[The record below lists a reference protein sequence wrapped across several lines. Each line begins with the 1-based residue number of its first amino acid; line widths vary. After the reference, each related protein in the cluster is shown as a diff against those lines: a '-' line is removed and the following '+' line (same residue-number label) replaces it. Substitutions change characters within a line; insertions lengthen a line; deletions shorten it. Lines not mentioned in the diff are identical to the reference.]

1 MPLAFNVSK
10 EDFLPALNSLQ
21 SITGKKGTM
30 AVLSNILIKSQENFI
45 ELIATD
51 LEVGIKKNVA
61 AEIISPGSI
70 TLPAK
75 ILYEIV
81 RESGSDSI
89 KIEEKDKNWARIK
102 AGTASVYN
110 LAGTSSEE
118 FPDFPEYNEE
128 LLVSIPCELVKELI
142 EKTIFSVAQER
153 ESNYTLT
160 GILLEKEKNDENKS
174 FLRMVSSDG
183 HRLSIMEKEL
193 DAERDDIVI
202 EKNTLIPRKGVSE
215 IKKISEGQK
224 NFYIGSD
231 KKQLVVK
238 TNNSL
243 MIVRL
248 MNGEFPDYRSIVN
261 VIEKNNLI
269 EIERI
274 GFLESLKR
282 TNLFTEDTFNAIQ
295 LIVEENKLIL
305 SSQNMDYGNAKDE
318 MDIKYSGDN
327 LELGFNCRYF
337 IDTLQVMRSDTIKA
351 YVNSD
356 QSPCLIEGG
365 DDPGFISII
374 MPMKI

>member
-1 MPLAFNVSK
+1 MALAINVSK
-10 EDFLPALNSLQ
+10 EDFLPALNALQ

-30 AVLSNILIKSQENFI
+30 AVLANVLIQSQENFI
-45 ELIATD
+45 EIIATD
-51 LEVGIKKNVA
+51 LEVGIKKSVA
-61 AEIISPGSI
+61 AEIISPGSL

-75 ILYEIV
+75 ILFEIV

-89 KIEEKDKNWARIK
+89 KIEERDKNWARIK
-102 AGTASVYN
+102 AGTSIYN
-110 LAGTSSEE
+110 LAGTSSDEY
-118 FPDFPEYNEE
+118 PDFPEYSEE
-128 LLVSIPCELVKELI
+128 ALVSLPSELIKELI

-160 GILLEKEKNDENKS
+160 GILLEKEKRDEGKS

-193 DAERDDIVI
+193 DKESDDIVI

-215 IKKISEGQK
+215 RKKACEGQK
-224 NFYIGSD
+224 NVSIGSD

-238 TNNSL
+238 TKNSV

-261 VIEKNNLI
+261 VIEKDNYL

-295 LIVEENKLIL
+295 LSVEENKLVL
-305 SSQNMDYGNAKDE
+305 SSQNMDFGNAKDE
-318 MDIKYSGDN
+318 MEIKYTGEP

-337 IDTLQVMRSDTIKA
+337 IDTLQVMRSEMIKA

-356 QSPCLIEGG
+356 QSPCFIEG
-365 DDPGFISII
+365 DEDQGFISII

>member
-1 MPLAFNVSK
+1 MTLSINVSK

-30 AVLSNILIKSQENFI
+30 AILANVLIHTQENFI

-61 AEIISPGSI
+61 AEILSPGSL

-81 RESGSDSI
+81 RESGSENI

-102 AGTASVYN
+102 AGSSMYN
-110 LAGTSSEE
+110 LAGTSSEDY
-118 FPDFPEYNEE
+118 PKFPEYNEE
-128 LLVSIPCELVKELI
+128 SLVSLPCEIIKELI
-142 EKTIFSVAQER
+142 DKTIFSAAQER

-160 GILLEKEKNDENKS
+160 GILVEKEKKEEGKS
-174 FLRMVSSDG
+174 VLRMVSSDG
-183 HRLSIMEKEL
+183 HRLSIMEKDL
-193 DAERDDIVI
+193 DKESDNIII

-215 IKKISEGQK
+215 IKKVCEGQK
-224 NFYIGSD
+224 IFSMGAD
-231 KKQLVVK
+231 KKQLIVK
-238 TNNSL
+238 TKNTL

-248 MNGEFPDYRSIVN
+248 MNGEFPDYTSIVN
-261 VIEKNNLI
+261 VIEKNNVI
-269 EIERI
+269 EIDRSN
-274 GFLESLKR
+274 FLESLKR

-295 LIVEENKLIL
+295 LSVDDNKLIL
-305 SSQNMDYGNAKDE
+305 SSQNMDFGNAKDE
-318 MDIKYSGDN
+318 MAINYSGEPLD
-327 LELGFNCRYF
+327 LGFNCRYF
-337 IDTLQVMRSDTIKA
+337 IDTLQVMRSGTIKA

-356 QSPCLIEGG
+356 QSPCLIEGE
-365 DDPGFISII
+365 DDQGFVSII

>member
-1 MPLAFNVSK
+1 MKLSINISK
-10 EDFLPALNSLQ
+10 EDFLPALNALQ

-30 AVLSNILIKSQENFI
+30 AVLANVLIQTQDNFI

-51 LEVGIKKNVA
+51 LEVGIKRNVA
-61 AEIISPGSI
+61 AEILTPGAI
-70 TLPAK
+70 TLPSK

-81 RESGSDSI
+81 RESGSDGI

-102 AGTASVYN
+102 AGSSIYN
-110 LAGTSSEE
+110 LAGTASEE
-118 FPDFPEYNEE
+118 YPDFPEYKEEQLVSLPSE
-128 LLVSIPCELVKELI
+128 LLRELI
-142 EKTIFSVAQER
+142 DKTIFSVAQER

-160 GILLEKEKNDENKS
+160 GILLEKEKNDEGNN

-183 HRLSIMEKEL
+183 HRLSIMEREL
-193 DAERDDIVI
+193 DKEGSAINL

-215 IKKISEGQK
+215 IKKICEGNK
-224 NFYIGSD
+224 NILLGAD

-238 TNNSL
+238 TNTSL

-261 VIEKNNLI
+261 VIEREIFI
-269 EIERI
+269 EIERS

-295 LIVEENKLIL
+295 LSIKENKLVL
-305 SSQNMDYGNAKDE
+305 SSQNMDFGNAKDE
-318 MDIKYSGDN
+318 MKINYAGESM
-327 LELGFNCRYF
+327 ELGFNCRYF
-337 IDTLQVMRSDTIKA
+337 IDTLQAMKSEMIKA
-351 YVNSD
+351 YINSD
-356 QSPCLIEGG
+356 QSPCLIEGNE
-365 DDPGFISII
+365 DPGFISII

>member
-1 MPLAFNVSK
+1 MTMSINVSK

-30 AVLSNILIKSQENFI
+30 AILANVLIQTQDNFI

-51 LEVGIKKNVA
+51 LEVGIKKSVA
-61 AEIISPGSI
+61 AEIVNPGSL

-81 RESGSDSI
+81 RESGSDTI

-102 AGTASVYN
+102 AGTSMYN

-118 FPDFPEYNEE
+118 YPNFPEYNEE
-128 LLVSIPCELVKELI
+128 YLVSLPCELIKELI
-142 EKTIFSVAQER
+142 DKTIFSAAQER

-160 GILLEKEKNDENKS
+160 GILIEKEKEEDKS

-193 DAERDDIVI
+193 DGESESIPI
-202 EKNTLIPRKGVSE
+202 EKNTIIPRKGVSE
-215 IKKISEGQK
+215 IKKVCEGQK
-224 NFYIGSD
+224 NFSMGAD

-238 TNNSL
+238 TKNSL

-248 MNGEFPDYRSIVN
+248 MNGEFPDYKSIVN
-261 VIEKNNLI
+261 VIEKNNVI
-269 EIERI
+269 EIDRSK
-274 GFLESLKR
+274 FLESLKR

-295 LIVEENKLIL
+295 LSIADNKLIL

-318 MDIKYSGDN
+318 MVINFSGDP
-327 LELGFNCRYF
+327 LDLGFNCRYF
-337 IDTLQVMRSDTIKA
+337 IDTLQVMRSDMIKA

-356 QSPCLIEGG
+356 QSPCFIEGEN
-365 DDPGFISII
+365 DKGFVSII

>member
-1 MPLAFNVSK
+1 MTLSINVSK

-30 AVLSNILIKSQENFI
+30 AVLANILIQSQDNFI

-61 AEIISPGSI
+61 AEVLSPGSI

-81 RESGSDSI
+81 REAGSDTI

-102 AGTASVYN
+102 SGKSVYN

-128 LLVSIPCELVKELI
+128 SLVSLPCEVVKELI

-160 GILLEKEKNDENKS
+160 GILLEKVKNDENKN

-193 DAERDDIVI
+193 DKECADIVI
-202 EKNTLIPRKGVSE
+202 EKNTLIPRKGVAE
-215 IKKISEGQK
+215 IKKITDGQK
-224 NFYIGSD
+224 NFAIGSD
-231 KKQLVVK
+231 KKQFIVK
-238 TNNSL
+238 TNNAL

-295 LIVEENKLIL
+295 LSIEDNKLIL

-318 MDIKYSGDN
+318 IEIKYEGES

-337 IDTLQVMRSDTIKA
+337 IDTLQVMRSDMIKA

-356 QSPCLIEGG
+356 QSPCLIEGE

>member
-1 MPLAFNVSK
+1 MTLSINVSK

-30 AVLSNILIKSQENFI
+30 AILANILIQTNEDFI

-70 TLPAK
+70 TLPSK

-81 RESGSDSI
+81 RESGSDNI
-89 KIEEKDKNWARIK
+89 KIEEKDKKWARIK
-102 AGTASVYN
+102 AGSSMYN
-110 LAGTSSEE
+110 LAGTASEE
-118 FPDFPEYNEE
+118 YPNFPEYAEE
-128 LLVSIPCELVKELI
+128 SLIPLPCELIKELI
-142 EKTIFSVAQER
+142 DKTIFSAAQER

-160 GILLEKEKNDENKS
+160 GILLEKEKKS
-174 FLRMVSSDG
+174 LKMVSSDG

-193 DAERDDIVI
+193 SEESENIII

-215 IKKISEGQK
+215 IKKVCEGQK
-224 NFYIGSD
+224 NFSMGAD
-231 KKQLVVK
+231 KKQLVIK
-238 TNNSL
+238 TKNSL

-261 VIEKNNLI
+261 VIEKDNFI
-269 EIERI
+269 EIERSK
-274 GFLESLKR
+274 FLESLKR
-282 TNLFTEDTFNAIQ
+282 TNLFTEDTFNAIE
-295 LIVEENKLIL
+295 LSVEENKLVL
-305 SSQNMDYGNAKDE
+305 SSQNMDFGNAKDE
-318 MDIKYSGDN
+318 MTINYAGEPLD
-327 LELGFNCRYF
+327 LGFNCRYF
-337 IDTLQVMRSDTIKA
+337 IDTLQAMRSDTIKA

-356 QSPCLIEGG
+356 QSPCLIEG
-365 DDPGFISII
+365 DDDQGFISII

>member
-1 MPLAFNVSK
+1 MTLSINVSK

-30 AVLSNILIKSQENFI
+30 AVLANILIKSQDNFI

-61 AEIISPGSI
+61 AEVLSPGSI

-81 RESGSDSI
+81 KEAGSDTI

-102 AGTASVYN
+102 AGKSVYN

-128 LLVSIPCELVKELI
+128 SLVSLPCEVVKELI

-160 GILLEKEKNDENKS
+160 GILLEKETNDKNKS
-174 FLRMVSSDG
+174 FLRMISSDG

-193 DAERDDIVI
+193 DKQCGAIVI
-202 EKNTLIPRKGVSE
+202 EKNTLIPRKGVAE

-224 NFYIGSD
+224 NFAIGSD
-231 KKQLVVK
+231 KKQFIVK
-238 TNNSL
+238 TNNAL

-248 MNGEFPDYRSIVN
+248 MNGEFPDYSSIVN
-261 VIEKNNLI
+261 VIEKNNVI

-295 LIVEENKLIL
+295 LSIDDNKLIL

-318 MDIKYSGDN
+318 IEIKYEGESLD
-327 LELGFNCRYF
+327 LGFNCRYF
-337 IDTLQVMRSDTIKA
+337 IDTLQVMRSDMIKA

-356 QSPCLIEGG
+356 QSPCLIEGE

>member
-1 MPLAFNVSK
+1 MPLSINVSK
-10 EDFLPALNSLQ
+10 DDFLPALNSLQ

-30 AVLSNILIKSQENFI
+30 AVLANVLIQSQDNYI
-45 ELIATD
+45 EIIATD

-61 AEIISPGSI
+61 AEVINKGSI

-75 ILYEIV
+75 ILFEIV

-89 KIEEKDKNWARIK
+89 KIEERDKNWARIK
-102 AGTASVYN
+102 AGTSVYN

-128 LLVSIPCELVKELI
+128 SLVTLPCELVKELI

-193 DAERDDIVI
+193 DKECDDIII

-224 NFYIGSD
+224 NFSIGSD

-243 MIVRL
+243 LIVRL
-248 MNGEFPDYRSIVN
+248 MNGEFPDYRSIIN

-295 LIVEENKLIL
+295 LSVEENKVIL

-318 MDIKYSGDN
+318 MEIKYTGEP

-337 IDTLQVMRSDTIKA
+337 IDTLQVMRSDMVKA

-356 QSPCLIEGG
+356 QSPCLIEG
-365 DDPGFISII
+365 DDDQGFISII

>member
-1 MPLAFNVSK
+1 MPLSINVSK
-10 EDFLPALNSLQ
+10 EDFLPALSSLQ

-30 AVLSNILIKSQENFI
+30 AVLANILIQSQDNFI
-45 ELIATD
+45 ELVATD

-61 AEIISPGSI
+61 AEVISPGSI

-102 AGTASVYN
+102 AGKSVYN

-128 LLVSIPCELVKELI
+128 SLVSLPCELIRELI

-160 GILLEKEKNDENKS
+160 GILLEKEKNDENKNL
-174 FLRMVSSDG
+174 LRMVSSDG

-193 DAERDDIVI
+193 DEEGNDITI
-202 EKNTLIPRKGVSE
+202 EKNTLIPRKGVAE

-224 NFYIGSD
+224 NFAIGSD

-295 LIVEENKLIL
+295 LSVEENKLIL
-305 SSQNMDYGNAKDE
+305 SSQNMDFGNAKDE
-318 MDIKYSGDN
+318 MEIKYSGD
-327 LELGFNCRYF
+327 EMDLGFNCRYF
-337 IDTLQVMRSDTIKA
+337 IDTLQVMRSEMIKA

-356 QSPCLIEGG
+356 QSPCLIEGE

>member
-1 MPLAFNVSK
+1 MTLAINVSK

-30 AVLSNILIKSQENFI
+30 AILANILIQTQENFI
-45 ELIATD
+45 ELISTD
-51 LEVGIKKNVA
+51 LEVAIKKNVA
-61 AEIISPGSI
+61 AEILSPGSL

-81 RESGSDSI
+81 RESGSDNI

-102 AGTASVYN
+102 AGSSMYN

-118 FPDFPEYNEE
+118 YPKFPEYNEE
-128 LLVSIPCELVKELI
+128 YLISLPCEIIRELI
-142 EKTIFSVAQER
+142 DKTIFSAAQER

-160 GILLEKEKNDENKS
+160 GILLEKEKTEEGTS
-174 FLRMVSSDG
+174 FLKMVSSDG

-193 DAERDDIVI
+193 DKESENISI

-215 IKKISEGQK
+215 IKKVCEGQK
-224 NFYIGSD
+224 NFSLGAD
-231 KKQLVVK
+231 KKQLVIQTK
-238 TNNSL
+238 NSL

-248 MNGEFPDYRSIVN
+248 MNGEFPDYKSIVKVIEKDN
-261 VIEKNNLI
+261 VIEINRNK
-269 EIERI
+269 
-274 GFLESLKR
+274 FLESLKR
-282 TNLFTEDTFNAIQ
+282 TNLFSEDTFNAIQ
-295 LIVEENKLIL
+295 LTVEDQKLIL
-305 SSQNMDYGNAKDE
+305 SSQNMDFGNAKDE
-318 MDIKYSGDN
+318 MEINYKGEA

-337 IDTLQVMRSDTIKA
+337 IDTLQVMRSDMVKA

-356 QSPCLIEGG
+356 QSPCLIVGEE
-365 DDPGFISII
+365 DKGFVSII

>member
-1 MPLAFNVSK
+1 MTLAINVSK

-30 AVLSNILIKSQENFI
+30 AILANILIQTQENFI
-45 ELIATD
+45 ELISTD
-51 LEVGIKKNVA
+51 LEVAIKKNVA
-61 AEIISPGSI
+61 AEILSPGSL

-81 RESGSDSI
+81 RESGSDNI

-102 AGTASVYN
+102 AGSSMYN

-118 FPDFPEYNEE
+118 YPKFPEYNEE
-128 LLVSIPCELVKELI
+128 YLISLPCELIRELI
-142 EKTIFSVAQER
+142 DKTIFSAAQER

-160 GILLEKEKNDENKS
+160 GILLEKENKEEGTS
-174 FLRMVSSDG
+174 FLKMVSSDG

-193 DAERDDIVI
+193 DKESENISL

-215 IKKISEGQK
+215 IKKVCEGQK
-224 NFYIGSD
+224 NFSLGAD
-231 KKQLVVK
+231 KKQLVIQTK
-238 TNNSL
+238 NSL

-248 MNGEFPDYRSIVN
+248 MNGEFPDYKSIVN
-261 VIEKNNLI
+261 VIEKDNVI
-269 EIERI
+269 EIDRSK
-274 GFLESLKR
+274 FLESLKR
-282 TNLFTEDTFNAIQ
+282 TNLFSEDTFNAIQ
-295 LIVEENKLIL
+295 LTVEDQKLIL
-305 SSQNMDYGNAKDE
+305 SSQNMDFGNAKDE
-318 MDIKYSGDN
+318 MSINYTGDP
-327 LELGFNCRYF
+327 LDLGFNCRYF

-356 QSPCLIEGG
+356 QSPCLIEG
-365 DDPGFISII
+365 DNDQGFISII

>member
-1 MPLAFNVSK
+1 MPLSINVSK

-30 AVLSNILIKSQENFI
+30 AVLANVLIQTQDNFI
-45 ELIATD
+45 EIIATD

-61 AEIISPGSI
+61 AEILSPGSI

-102 AGTASVYN
+102 AGTSMYN

-118 FPDFPEYNEE
+118 YPDFPEYNEE
-128 LLVSIPCELVKELI
+128 SLVSLPCDLIKEI
-142 EKTIFSVAQER
+142 IDKTIFSVAQER

-160 GILLEKEKNDENKS
+160 GILLEKEKDEEDKI

-183 HRLSIMEKEL
+183 HRLSIMKKEL
-193 DAERDDIVI
+193 DKESDNIVI

-215 IKKISEGQK
+215 IKKACEGQK
-224 NFYIGSD
+224 NFSIGSD
-231 KKQLVVK
+231 KKQFVVK
-238 TNNSL
+238 TKNSL

-261 VIEKNNLI
+261 VIEKSNFI

-274 GFLESLKR
+274 SFLESLKR
-282 TNLFTEDTFNAIQ
+282 TNLFSEDTFNAIQ
-295 LIVEENKLIL
+295 LSVDENKLVL
-305 SSQNMDYGNAKDE
+305 SSQNMDFGNAKDE
-318 MDIKYSGDN
+318 MEINYSGDP
-327 LELGFNCRYF
+327 LDLGFNCRYF
-337 IDTLQVMRSDTIKA
+337 IDTLQVMRSETVKA

-356 QSPCLIEGG
+356 QSPCLIEG
-365 DDPGFISII
+365 DADQGFISII

>member
-1 MPLAFNVSK
+1 MTLSINVSK

-30 AVLSNILIKSQENFI
+30 AILANVLIHTQDNFI

-61 AEIISPGSI
+61 AEILSPGSL

-81 RESGSDSI
+81 RESGSENI

-102 AGTASVYN
+102 AGSSMYN
-110 LAGTSSEE
+110 LAGTASEDY
-118 FPDFPEYNEE
+118 PKFPEYNEE
-128 LLVSIPCELVKELI
+128 DLVSLPCEIIKELI
-142 EKTIFSVAQER
+142 DKTIFSAAQER

-160 GILLEKEKNDENKS
+160 GILIEKETKEEGKS
-174 FLRMVSSDG
+174 ILRMVSSDG

-193 DAERDDIVI
+193 DKESDNIII

-215 IKKISEGQK
+215 IKKVCEGQK
-224 NFYIGSD
+224 IFSMGAD
-231 KKQLVVK
+231 KKQLIVK
-238 TNNSL
+238 TKNSL

-248 MNGEFPDYRSIVN
+248 MNGEFPDYTSIVN
-261 VIEKNNLI
+261 VIEKNNVI
-269 EIERI
+269 EIDRSN
-274 GFLESLKR
+274 FLESLKR

-295 LIVEENKLIL
+295 LSVDDNKLIL
-305 SSQNMDYGNAKDE
+305 SSQNMDFGNAKDE
-318 MDIKYSGDN
+318 MAINYSGEPLD
-327 LELGFNCRYF
+327 LGFNCRYF
-337 IDTLQVMRSDTIKA
+337 IDTLQVMRSGTIKA

-356 QSPCLIEGG
+356 QSPCLIEGEN
-365 DDPGFISII
+365 DQGFVSII

>member
-1 MPLAFNVSK
+1 MPLSINVSK
-10 EDFLPALNSLQ
+10 DDFLPALNSLQ

-30 AVLSNILIKSQENFI
+30 AVLANVLIQSQDNYI
-45 ELIATD
+45 EIIATD

-61 AEIISPGSI
+61 AEVINKGSI

-75 ILYEIV
+75 ILFEIV

-89 KIEEKDKNWARIK
+89 KIEERDKNWARIK
-102 AGTASVYN
+102 AGTSVYN

-128 LLVSIPCELVKELI
+128 SLVTLPCELVKELI

-193 DAERDDIVI
+193 DKECDDIII

-224 NFYIGSD
+224 NFSIGSD

-243 MIVRL
+243 LIVRL
-248 MNGEFPDYRSIVN
+248 MNGEFPDYRSIIN

-295 LIVEENKLIL
+295 LSVEENKVIL

-318 MDIKYSGDN
+318 MEIKYTGEP

-337 IDTLQVMRSDTIKA
+337 IDTLQVMRSDMVKA

-356 QSPCLIEGG
+356 QSPCLIEG
-365 DDPGFISII
+365 DEDQGFISII

>member
-1 MPLAFNVSK
+1 MTLAINVSK

-30 AVLSNILIKSQENFI
+30 AILANILIQTQENFI
-45 ELIATD
+45 ELISTD
-51 LEVGIKKNVA
+51 LEVAIKKNVA
-61 AEIISPGSI
+61 AEILSPGSL

-81 RESGSDSI
+81 RESGSDNI

-102 AGTASVYN
+102 AGSSMYN

-118 FPDFPEYNEE
+118 YPKFPEYNEE
-128 LLVSIPCELVKELI
+128 SLISLPCEIIRELI
-142 EKTIFSVAQER
+142 DKTIFSAAQER

-160 GILLEKEKNDENKS
+160 GILLEKENKEEGTS
-174 FLRMVSSDG
+174 FLKMVSSDG

-193 DAERDDIVI
+193 DKESENISI

-215 IKKISEGQK
+215 IKKVCEGQK
-224 NFYIGSD
+224 NFSLGAD
-231 KKQLVVK
+231 KKQLVIQTK
-238 TNNSL
+238 NSL

-248 MNGEFPDYRSIVN
+248 MNGEFPDYKSIVN
-261 VIEKNNLI
+261 VIEKDNVI
-269 EIERI
+269 EIDRSK
-274 GFLESLKR
+274 FLESLKR
-282 TNLFTEDTFNAIQ
+282 TNLFSEDTFNAIQ
-295 LIVEENKLIL
+295 LTVEDQKLIL
-305 SSQNMDYGNAKDE
+305 SSQNMDFGNAKDE
-318 MDIKYSGDN
+318 MAINYTGDP
-327 LELGFNCRYF
+327 LDLGFNCRYF

-356 QSPCLIEGG
+356 QSPCLIEG
-365 DDPGFISII
+365 DNDQGFISII

>member
-1 MPLAFNVSK
+1 MTLSINVSK

-30 AVLSNILIKSQENFI
+30 AILANVLIHTQENFI

-61 AEIISPGSI
+61 AEILSPGSL

-81 RESGSDSI
+81 RESGSENI

-102 AGTASVYN
+102 AGSSMYN
-110 LAGTSSEE
+110 LAGTSSEDY
-118 FPDFPEYNEE
+118 PKFPEYNEE
-128 LLVSIPCELVKELI
+128 SLVSLPCEIIKELI
-142 EKTIFSVAQER
+142 DKTIFSAAQER

-160 GILLEKEKNDENKS
+160 GILIEKEKKEEGKI

-183 HRLSIMEKEL
+183 HRLSIMEKDL
-193 DAERDDIVI
+193 DKESDNIII

-215 IKKISEGQK
+215 IKKVCEGQK
-224 NFYIGSD
+224 IFSMGAD
-231 KKQLVVK
+231 KKQLIVK
-238 TNNSL
+238 TKNSL

-248 MNGEFPDYRSIVN
+248 MNGEFPDYTSIVN
-261 VIEKNNLI
+261 VIEKNNVI
-269 EIERI
+269 EIDRSN
-274 GFLESLKR
+274 FLESLKR

-295 LIVEENKLIL
+295 LSVDDNKLIL
-305 SSQNMDYGNAKDE
+305 SSQNMDFGNAKDE
-318 MDIKYSGDN
+318 MAINYSGEPLD
-327 LELGFNCRYF
+327 LGFNCRYF
-337 IDTLQVMRSDTIKA
+337 IDTLQVMRSGTIKA

-356 QSPCLIEGG
+356 QSPCLIEGE
-365 DDPGFISII
+365 DDQGFVSII

>member
-1 MPLAFNVSK
+1 MPLSINISK

-30 AVLSNILIKSQENFI
+30 AVLANVLIQTQDNFI

-51 LEVGIKKNVA
+51 LEVGIKKSVA
-61 AEIISPGSI
+61 AEILSKGSI

-81 RESGSDSI
+81 RESGSNNI
-89 KIEEKDKNWARIK
+89 NIEEKDKNWAKIK
-102 AGTASVYN
+102 AGSSMYN

-118 FPDFPEYNEE
+118 YPDFPEYEE
-128 LLVSIPCELVKELI
+128 ESLVSLPTDIIKELI
-142 EKTIFSVAQER
+142 DKTIFSVAQER

-160 GILLEKEKNDENKS
+160 GILLEKEKKDEEKNI
-174 FLRMVSSDG
+174 LRMVSSDG

-193 DAERDDIVI
+193 DKDRDGIFI

-215 IKKISEGQK
+215 IKKVCEGQK
-224 NFYIGSD
+224 NLAIGSD

-238 TNNSL
+238 TKNSL

-261 VIEKNNLI
+261 VIEKNNVL
-269 EIERI
+269 EINRI
-274 GFLESLKR
+274 SFLESLKR

-295 LIVEENKLIL
+295 LSVDENKLVL
-305 SSQNMDYGNAKDE
+305 SSQNMDFGNAKDE
-318 MDIKYSGDN
+318 MEINYTGEKLD
-327 LELGFNCRYF
+327 LGFNCRYF
-337 IDTLQVMRSDTIKA
+337 IDTLQVMRSDAIKA

-356 QSPCLIEGG
+356 QSPCLIEG
-365 DDPGFISII
+365 DDDQGFISII

>member
-1 MPLAFNVSK
+1 MTLSINVSK

-30 AVLSNILIKSQENFI
+30 AILANVLIHTQENFI

-61 AEIISPGSI
+61 AEILSPGSL

-81 RESGSDSI
+81 RESGSENI

-102 AGTASVYN
+102 AGSSMYN
-110 LAGTSSEE
+110 LAGTSSEDY
-118 FPDFPEYNEE
+118 PKFPEYNEE
-128 LLVSIPCELVKELI
+128 SLVSLPCEIIKELI
-142 EKTIFSVAQER
+142 DKTIFSAAQER

-160 GILLEKEKNDENKS
+160 GILIEKETKEEGKS
-174 FLRMVSSDG
+174 ILRMVSSDG
-183 HRLSIMEKEL
+183 HRLSIMEKDL
-193 DAERDDIVI
+193 DKESDNIII

-215 IKKISEGQK
+215 IKKVCEGQK
-224 NFYIGSD
+224 IFSMGAD
-231 KKQLVVK
+231 KKQLIVK
-238 TNNSL
+238 TKNSL

-248 MNGEFPDYRSIVN
+248 MNGEFPDYTSIVN
-261 VIEKNNLI
+261 VIEKNNVI
-269 EIERI
+269 EIDRSN
-274 GFLESLKR
+274 FLESLKR

-295 LIVEENKLIL
+295 LSVDDNKLIL
-305 SSQNMDYGNAKDE
+305 SSQNMDFGNAKDE
-318 MDIKYSGDN
+318 MAINYSGEPLD
-327 LELGFNCRYF
+327 LGFNCRYF
-337 IDTLQVMRSDTIKA
+337 IDTLQVMRSGTIKA

-356 QSPCLIEGG
+356 QSPCLIEGEN
-365 DDPGFISII
+365 DQGFVSII

>member
-1 MPLAFNVSK
+1 MSLSINVSK

-30 AVLSNILIKSQENFI
+30 AVLANVLIQTQDDFI
-45 ELIATD
+45 EIIATD
-51 LEVGIKKNVA
+51 LEVGIKKSVA
-61 AEIISPGSI
+61 AEILSPGSI

-81 RESGSDSI
+81 REAGSEAIS
-89 KIEEKDKNWARIK
+89 IEEKDKNWARIK
-102 AGTASVYN
+102 TGSSMYN

-118 FPDFPEYNEE
+118 YPDFPEYNEE
-128 LLVSIPCELVKELI
+128 SLVDIPSELIRELI

-160 GILLEKEKNDENKS
+160 GILLEKEKKEEGKS
-174 FLRMVSSDG
+174 SLRMVSSDG

-193 DAERDDIVI
+193 DSESDAIVI

-215 IKKISEGQK
+215 IKKVCEGQK
-224 NFYIGSD
+224 NIFIGSD

-238 TNNSL
+238 TKNSL

-261 VIEKNNLI
+261 VIERDNNL
-269 EIERI
+269 EIERVA
-274 GFLESLKR
+274 FLESLKR

-295 LIVEENKLIL
+295 LSVADNKLVL
-305 SSQNMDYGNAKDE
+305 SSQNMDFGNAKDE
-318 MDIKYSGDN
+318 MDIKYSGEPM
-327 LELGFNCRYF
+327 ELGFNCRYF
-337 IDTLQVMRSDTIKA
+337 IDTLQVMRSDIIKA
-351 YVNSD
+351 FVNSD
-356 QSPCLIEGG
+356 QSPCLIEG
-365 DDPGFISII
+365 DDDKGFISII

>member
-1 MPLAFNVSK
+1 
-10 EDFLPALNSLQ
+10 
-21 SITGKKGTM
+21 M
-30 AVLSNILIKSQENFI
+30 AVLANVLIQSQDNFI
-45 ELIATD
+45 EIIATD

-61 AEIISPGSI
+61 AEVINKGSI

-89 KIEEKDKNWARIK
+89 NIEERDKNWARIK
-102 AGTASVYN
+102 AGTSVYN

-128 LLVSIPCELVKELI
+128 SLVILPCELVKELI

-160 GILLEKEKNDENKS
+160 GILLEKEKNEENKS

-193 DAERDDIVI
+193 DKESDDIII

-224 NFYIGSD
+224 NFSIGSD

-295 LIVEENKLIL
+295 LSVEDNKLIL

-318 MDIKYSGDN
+318 MEIKYTGEP

-337 IDTLQVMRSDTIKA
+337 IDTLQVMRSDMVKA

-356 QSPCLIEGG
+356 QSPCLIEGD

>member
-1 MPLAFNVSK
+1 MTLSINVSK

-30 AVLSNILIKSQENFI
+30 AILANVLIQTQDNFI

-61 AEIISPGSI
+61 AEIISPGAL

-81 RESGSDSI
+81 RESGSDNI
-89 KIEEKDKNWARIK
+89 IIEEKDKNWARIK
-102 AGTASVYN
+102 AGTSMYN

-118 FPDFPEYNEE
+118 YPNFPEYSEDS
-128 LLVSIPCELVKELI
+128 LVTIPCDFIKELI
-142 EKTIFSVAQER
+142 DKTIFSAAQER

-160 GILLEKEKNDENKS
+160 GILLEKNKDEEGKNS
-174 FLRMVSSDG
+174 LRMVSSDG
-183 HRLSIMEKEL
+183 HRLSLMEKEL
-193 DAERDDIVI
+193 DKESGDILI
-202 EKNTLIPRKGVSE
+202 EKNTLIPKKGVLE
-215 IKKISEGQK
+215 IKKACEGQK
-224 NFYIGSD
+224 NIAIGSD
-231 KKQLVVK
+231 KKQIVIK
-238 TNNSL
+238 TRNSL

-248 MNGEFPDYRSIVN
+248 MNGEFPDYNSIVN
-261 VIEKNNLI
+261 VIEKNNFI

-295 LIVEENKLIL
+295 LNVAENKLIL
-305 SSQNMDYGNAKDE
+305 TSQNMDYGNAKDE
-318 MDIKYSGDN
+318 IGINYDGEPM
-327 LELGFNCRYF
+327 ELGFNCKYF
-337 IDTLQVMRSDTIKA
+337 IDTLQVMKSDTVKVF
-351 YVNSD
+351 VNSD
-356 QSPCLIEGG
+356 QSPCLIEGD